1 MLYAVLLYGALLTP
15 ILALPAL
22 LLMER
27 LDRWVA
33 GAEPRSAGVGSFG
46 APPGQARSA
55 AVGRRPGP
63 DSGRGFSQR
72 REAPATQPGRHRSQR
87 ALTS

>member
-33 GAEPRSAGVGSFG
+33 GAEPRSAGAAAS
-46 APPGQARSA
+46 ALNPG
-55 AVGRRPGP
+55 GP
-63 DSGRGFSQR
+63 DHPRWVAVRVPTRVAGSVTGERPQRPNRGDTVRSR
-72 REAPATQPGRHRSQR
+72 R
-87 ALTS
+87 

>member
-27 LDRWVA
+27 LDRWA
-33 GAEPRSAGVGSFG
+33 TGGEPRSAGAGSFG
-46 APPGQARSA
+46 THAPGARSP
-55 AVGRRPGP
+55 AVGRPGP
-63 DSGRGFSQR
+63 DSVRGFSQR
-72 REAPATQPGRHRSQR
+72 RAAPATQPERRRSQR

>member
-27 LDRWVA
+27 LDRWA
-33 GAEPRSAGVGSFG
+33 TGAEPRPAGSFG
-46 APPGQARSA
+46 ALPGRARSPA
-55 AVGRRPGP
+55 MGRGSGP
-63 DSGRGFSQR
+63 DSGRSFSHR
-72 REAPATQPGRHRSQR
+72 RHAPVAQPGRRRRQR
-87 ALTS
+87 ALTL

>member
-27 LDRWVA
+27 LDRWA
-33 GAEPRSAGVGSFG
+33 TGAAPRSAGVGSFG
-46 APPGQARSA
+46 AHPRRVRPP
-55 AVGRRPGP
+55 AVGRPPSP
-63 DSGRGFSQR
+63 DSGRGFNQR
-72 REAPATQPGRHRSQR
+72 REAPATQPGRRGSQR